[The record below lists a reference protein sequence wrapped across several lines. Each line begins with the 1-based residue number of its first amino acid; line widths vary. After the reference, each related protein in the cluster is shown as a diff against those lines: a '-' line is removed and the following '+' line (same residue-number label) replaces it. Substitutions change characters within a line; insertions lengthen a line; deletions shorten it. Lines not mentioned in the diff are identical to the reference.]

1 MTGQL
6 SMPLF
11 LKIFKMKKLFLVLL
25 FFTGIANAQVV
36 PLGMFHRNE
45 VTTISYRD
53 TETVI
58 VEVTSATG
66 RIWMD
71 RNLGATQ
78 VATSSQDAA
87 AYGHL
92 YQWGRGADG
101 HQIRNSTIIDL
112 LSTSDTPGNEN
123 FIKNSTAAPFDWR
136 SPQNDNLWQD
146 ADGTNNPC
154 PCGFRLPTEAE
165 WLAERAKW
173 SSTNAAGAFASPLK
187 LTMGGYRGNSGLF
200 SNVNSRG
207 FYYSSTVSGTS
218 VRYIRFSSSVAEM
231 LQAARS
237 SGFTVRCIKPY
248 ASFTPT
254 APDAPTNVAA
264 TAGNNQATVTF
275 SAPISDGGST
285 IASYIATS
293 SPGGKTGSVTQS
305 GSGAIT
311 VTGLTNGTPY
321 TFTVTATNAI
331 GTSTPSAA
339 SSAVT
344 PATLP
349 GVPTNVA
356 ATAGNNQATV
366 TFEAPISDG
375 GSTIASY
382 IATSS
387 PGGKTGSVTQ
397 SGSGAIT
404 VTGLTNGTAYTF
416 TVTATNAIGTST
428 PSAASSSVT
437 PVTVPGV
444 PTNVAAT
451 AGNGQVIVT
460 FETPISDGGSTIASY
475 IATSSPG
482 GKTGSVT
489 QSGSGAITV
498 TGLTNGTAYTF
509 TVTATNAI
517 GTSTPSAASSSVT
530 PATLPGVP
538 TNVAATA
545 GNNQAT
551 VTFEAPISDGGST
564 ITGYTVTS
572 SAGDT
577 QSGASSPITVTALT
591 NGTVYT
597 FTVTATNSVGTSG
610 ASSASSAVTPAAAA
624 TPKIGDFYQGGIVF
638 YIAPTPTDL
647 NSDGVEDIGLIC
659 AIDNQ
664 GAIIW
669 NGGSQVDVLNARA
682 TDISAGSS
690 NTDAIITTQGG
701 TPATYASGL
710 AKAYDGGG
718 FNDWFLP
725 SIDGLEEMYINQDI
739 INTASEANGGAAL
752 GDTYIWSSTQYTN
765 INAWVIGFG
774 ACHRCG
780 GTIKTNNTNNI
791 LNVRA
796 VRAFNSSTGTPSTA
810 PDAPTI
816 VTAAAGDTQATV
828 TFTAPTSDGGSAIT
842 GYTATSTPGGFTG
855 TLAQAAGGT
864 ITVIG
869 LTNGTPYIFTV
880 TATNALGTSGP
891 SLDSSPV
898 TPVGAPDAPTNVT
911 AAAGDTQATVTFTA
925 PTSDGGSAI
934 TVYTAT
940 STPGGF
946 TGTLDQAAGGYITV
960 IGLTNG
966 IAYTFTVTGTNANG
980 SSTPSSVS
988 NEVIPSTKPGTP
1000 TNISG
1005 AAGNGEAT
1013 VTFTAP
1019 ANDGGS
1025 AITGY
1030 TATSNPSGITS
1041 TVFQSGSGIITV
1053 TGLTN
1058 GTAYTFTVTATN
1070 SIGTSGASLASN
1082 VVTPAPTSSPPTNVF
1097 AVAGNREATVTFDA
1111 PTSDGGYAI
1120 TGYTVTSNDG
1130 LIQNGSKSPI
1140 IVKDL
1145 VKSNLYTFTV
1155 TATNPMGTSYASSES
1170 NQITAV
1176 ASPGSPILTA
1186 DKTIGD
1192 RQVTLNFKAPLDDGG
1207 TPVTSYTAFCFEEDG
1222 KTLVGTI
1229 SVDAANVPSTIKSI
1243 VYTGLTNGTKYG
1255 FRIIAYNSVGSSPK
1269 GTNVQYA
1276 TLN

>member
-416 TVTATNAIGTST
+416 TVAATNAIGTST

-460 FETPISDGGSTIASY
+460 FET
-475 IATSSPG
+475 
-482 GKTGSVT
+482 
-489 QSGSGAITV
+489 
-498 TGLTNGTAYTF
+498 
-509 TVTATNAI
+509 
-517 GTSTPSAASSSVT
+517 
-530 PATLPGVP
+530 
-538 TNVAATA
+538 
-545 GNNQAT
+545 
-551 VTFEAPISDGGST
+551 PISDGGST